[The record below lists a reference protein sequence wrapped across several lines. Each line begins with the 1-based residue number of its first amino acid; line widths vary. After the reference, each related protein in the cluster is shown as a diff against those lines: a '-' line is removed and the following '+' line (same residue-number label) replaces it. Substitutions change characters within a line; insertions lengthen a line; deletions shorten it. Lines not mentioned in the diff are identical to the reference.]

1 MVLGLTYRCPAISW
15 LVDVAQMH
23 HITEKSMR
31 ATIRI
36 SAVCGMMKNYMFEKS
51 TSAQRKYVCWIEYLF
66 AWNDLLYGMVIFYDN
81 VRPNS
86 LPILSCCDFALPQL
100 CPRSS
105 FCSCCSRPLHFR
117 QALWLVMAMV
127 AASSPKPRLKCDPDL
142 GYAQHLQIV
151 KEFLETRKTRDLMKC
166 LEMAADLKW
175 THAVK
180 LRHIV
185 PYHDLFVI
193 VAKHCAGAMKLN
205 HKFLVNAALE
215 IHHSP
220 DGAILFGPSSIGCEL
235 IAATSS
241 FRIRC
246 LVSKFR
252 LLGSDA
258 AIYARL
264 RNEVPTW
271 LQKYIS
277 VLQKHKKMHNFSGAG
292 GCVCLRSVA
301 GFSGGSRHFATS
313 LDYVA
318 QWFFWLVSCCFFWRA
333 YPRCPCGCEEGLG
346 AAILNLATKI
356 YLENIKS
363 QNSFSI

>member
-1 MVLGLTYRCPAISW
+1 M
-15 LVDVAQMH
+15 
-23 HITEKSMR
+23 
-31 ATIRI
+31 
-36 SAVCGMMKNYMFEKS
+36 
-51 TSAQRKYVCWIEYLF
+51 
-66 AWNDLLYGMVIFYDN
+66 
-81 VRPNS
+81 
-86 LPILSCCDFALPQL
+86 
-100 CPRSS
+100 
-105 FCSCCSRPLHFR
+105 
-117 QALWLVMAMV
+117 
-127 AASSPKPRLKCDPDL
+127 
-142 GYAQHLQIV
+142 
-151 KEFLETRKTRDLMKC
+151 
-166 LEMAADLKW
+166 
-175 THAVK
+175 
-180 LRHIV
+180 

-292 GCVCLRSVA
+292 GCVFCEVLQASPADQDVLRQVWTMLCSGSSGSSAAVS
-301 GFSGGSRHFATS
+301 SGGPI
-313 LDYVA
+313 LDALVA
-318 QWFFWLVSCCFFWRA
+318 AKKDWGQRF
-333 YPRCPCGCEEGLG
+333 
-346 AAILNLATKI
+346 
-356 YLENIKS
+356 
-363 QNSFSI
+363 